1 MGIGRIIVNNISD
14 ACGLIEFLY
23 VIGELTC
30 KNFFFFLDIVTFIFA
45 VQESANKSHYDACC
59 PLRMAWSRDCISS
72 RFLFPLR

>member
-1 MGIGRIIVNNISD
+1 MGIGRVIVNISD

-23 VIGELTC
+23 VIVELTC
-30 KNFFFFLDIVTFIFA
+30 KIFFFLDIVTFIFA